1 MATMV
6 TTHMVRIE
14 GGTARARDFLSL
26 CWRDRGQRCIVWHP
40 LAKEVAQARW

>member
-14 GGTARARDFLSL
+14 GGTARARDFLGL
-26 CWRDRGQRCIVWHP
+26 VRED
-40 LAKEVAQARW
+40 